1 MKCRFDLFKYYSKGY
16 IILWWFQNMITVV
29 TITKLSVEFN
39 SSLSYFIWVYTNKM
53 NCKRT
58 ALSFPPFTPSLLS
71 FRTVLKCFLLN
82 RFSDITCLIRLW
94 LQAQRFPEGLSERAA
109 YWTSKCTRIPR
120 TRARMVKNWKIQR
133 IVRRLRSKKRREG
146 GMSHCRSVFD
156 SMVIS
161 INVYR
166 CSDVDHRGLVSY
178 CRSNVKKA
186 TLGVNGVIVW
196 AKKVFGLQKKPTR
209 IVYVSKLKWT
219 TTWLVWTK
227 VYFIFF
233 YKNCTQTWNPF
244 DVSGKK

>member
-1 MKCRFDLFKYYSKGY
+1 
-16 IILWWFQNMITVV
+16 MITVV

-53 NCKRT
+53 NRKRT

-71 FRTVLKCFLLN
+71 FRTVLKFFLLN

-109 YWTSKCTRIPR
+109 HWTSKCTRIPR

-133 IVRRLRSKKRREG
+133 IVRRLRSKNG
-146 GMSHCRSVFD
+146 GRVGWAIVDQFSTRSWYPLMCIDIAMST
-156 SMVIS
+156 
-161 INVYR
+161 
-166 CSDVDHRGLVSY
+166 GLVSY
-178 CRSNVKKA
+178 CRSNIKKA
-186 TLGVNGVIVW
+186 TLGVNDEIVLT
-196 AKKVFGLQKKPTR
+196 KKVFGLQKKPTR

-227 VYFIFF
+227 VYSNFLHKRETFLTF
-233 YKNCTQTWNPF
+233 QAKN
-244 DVSGKK
+244 S